1 MATPVVSGLAA
12 LMISAKPDIKPRELM
27 DLFTSTA
34 VDLGEA
40 GKVSRYYLSL

>member
-12 LMISAKPDIKPRELM
+12 LMMSAKPDITPRELM

-34 VDLGEA
+34 VDLGDP
-40 GKVSRYYLSL
+40 GKVSEA